1 MGNRGFCREHVEDE
15 IYFTI
20 FSANAVK
27 NIIENKSYRIQ
38 AAAFSRVGSVGVRT
52 VHRHHSSL
60 TICINTWDKN
70 LLACSRYAAVWI
82 LMSININFAIF

>member
-1 MGNRGFCREHVEDE
+1 MARMKSILQF
-15 IYFTI
+15 
-20 FSANAVK
+20 FSANAIK

-82 LMSININFAIF
+82 FMSIIINFAIF